1 MPSSSGPNT
10 VNDSI
15 IFTYDTGDLKNSF
28 KGKPATNL
36 LTNIANT
43 YGTNNSSTFKTF
55 YYNRTLYVPQLGTTT
70 VTTLNNYNDY
80 NGGSGV
86 CCEQIFSYGTGIS
99 VSGNTLYTYSIIYRS
114 ATGYTHPNMMYRYEY
129 GPGGYQTEGGV
140 FNNSNRTDLGEGWYH
155 AWGTFTTQP
164 NTTSVNTYNF
174 IYEYATYNVIDIAAA
189 MLIQGNFI
197 LPPANFIPFNTT
209 RNNTQGLLDI
219 SGNGNSISL
228 ANSSFDS
235 SGQIFFDGTDDFI
248 TLGSDIN
255 FKTTGGWT
263 VESVVYY
270 NSVAGSYNN
279 VTSPANFIGSEDINY
294 NSWYW
299 SVLENKLAL
308 WNISPGYWRYG
319 STTLQPNTWY
329 HVALVSFDGGSKY
342 QFYLNGVAE
351 GGDHVSQVWNS
362 SYSGLRIRYIGK
374 GNNTNTR
381 VVNGKIPITK
391 AYNRALTP
399 SEILNNYTE
408 YRKRF
413 DLPVY
418 TYIEGSNATPYLSN
432 WNNSTTYTMADF
444 GGIPNVTAHGWS
456 TGPATYTLTLNNLP
470 PHTKVRY
477 KVFWHLVDSLDNET
491 NQLFIMNLS
500 GGETE
505 ILRFTKQYNLT
516 PAISIAASPG
526 TYTWSGSKSYTY
538 RPWAGG
544 AYGQDGYIIVDSG
557 LVDHTSSTFTA
568 RHVMGADQGQSD
580 EAEYLSHVLV
590 ELY

>member
-1 MPSSSGPNT
+1 MPSSLGPNT
-10 VNDSI
+10 ISDSSI
-15 IFTYDTGDLKNSF
+15 VFNYDTGDAANSY
-28 KGKPATNL
+28 KGEPTTNL
-36 LTNIANT
+36 TPYSQDFSSWGGNLFGNWINSNITLNASIAPDGTLTGNRFGNGYSRYTNSIVATTSTVYTFSVWLRNVSLT
-43 YGTNNSSTFKTF
+43 GDGVSLWWSFGLNGGLVSYGNGLSVGLGTLTSQWQRFSFSVTSNSSGI
-55 YYNRTLYVPQLGTTT
+55 NQLQFGIVSFTGYGGNGSGQQFDAWGAQVEQKSYATPYIPTTT
-70 VTTLNNYNDY
+70 SAL
-80 NGGSGV
+80 S
-86 CCEQIFSYGTGIS
+86 
-99 VSGNTLYTYSIIYRS
+99 RS
-114 ATGYTHPNMMYRYEY
+114 
-129 GPGGYQTEGGV
+129 
-140 FNNSNRTDLGEGWYH
+140 
-155 AWGTFTTQP
+155 
-164 NTTSVNTYNF
+164 
-174 IYEYATYNVIDIAAA
+174 
-189 MLIQGNFI
+189 
-197 LPPANFIPFNTT
+197 
-209 RNNTQGLLDI
+209 NTQGLLDI
-219 SGNGNSISL
+219 SGTGKSISL
-228 ANSSFDS
+228 SNVSFT
-235 SGQIFFDGTDDFI
+235 SGQITFDGTDDFI
-248 TLGSDIN
+248 TLGSDVN

-270 NSVAGSYNN
+270 NSVAGNYNN

-329 HVALVSFDGGSKY
+329 HVALVSFDGGGKY

-351 GGDHVSQVWNS
+351 GGDHVSEVWNS

-374 GNNTNTR
+374 GNNANTR
-381 VVNGKIPITK
+381 LVNGKIPITK
-391 AYNRALTP
+391 VYDRALTS

-418 TYIEGSNATPYLSN
+418 TYSEGSNATPYLSN

-444 GGIPNVTAHGWS
+444 GGIRNVTAHGWS

-491 NQLFIMNLS
+491 NQLFIMNSS

-526 TYTWSGSKSYTY
+526 TYTWSGAKSYTY

-544 AYGQDGYIIVDSG
+544 AYGADGYIIVDSG
-557 LVDHTSSTFTA
+557 LVDHTSTTFTA
-568 RHVMGADQGQSD
+568 RHVMGADQAQAD
-580 EAEYLSHVLV
+580 EAEYLSHVIV
-590 ELY
+590 ELYN